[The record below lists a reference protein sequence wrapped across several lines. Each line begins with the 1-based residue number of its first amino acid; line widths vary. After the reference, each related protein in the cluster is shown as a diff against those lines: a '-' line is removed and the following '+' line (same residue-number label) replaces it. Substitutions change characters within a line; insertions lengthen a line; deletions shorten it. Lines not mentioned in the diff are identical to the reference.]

1 MTLYHLHQKVQKN
14 KSNIVVV
21 IGAQWGDEG
30 KGKVTDY
37 FAARANYIV
46 RFQGGN
52 NAGHTI
58 ILDDKTIKLHLI
70 PSGILHKECK
80 LIIGNGVVVDPRVL
94 IKELNMLKKEGL
106 STNLL
111 ISDRAHLIMPYH
123 VDIDY
128 HLTNYQNEL
137 AAGST
142 RSGIAPVYADK
153 LYRHGLRVA
162 DLLNEDLFETR
173 LKKSFDFNKALVEK
187 VFNEK
192 FNHNFKE
199 ILKEFLGYGSLI
211 KQYVAN
217 VTEVLSRAVEKN
229 EQIMFEGAQGA
240 CLDVDHGLY
249 PYTTSSNTIAGQ
261 IEAGGGVGLNTS
273 KKIVGIAKA
282 YLTYVGRGPF
292 PTEIKGELED
302 KIRDVGQEYGTT
314 TGRAR
319 RVGWI
324 DLVQL
329 KFANQLNDF
338 SEIIL
343 TKVDVLTGLK
353 NIKLCVGYK
362 INGKDFKG
370 VPSDIHNFK
379 NIEPVYETLPGWGPL
394 PNHIESL
401 NQCPDELKSFVA
413 RVEEV
418 AGVRVSLISYGPDR
432 NQTFKI

>member
-1 MTLYHLHQKVQKN
+1 MQKN

-58 ILDDKTIKLHLI
+58 ILDNKTVKLHLI
-70 PSGILHKECK
+70 PSGVLHKKCK
-80 LIIGNGVVVDPRVL
+80 LVIGNGVVIDPRVL
-94 IKELNMLKKEGL
+94 IKELNMLKEEKL

-153 LYRHGLRVA
+153 LYRHGLRIT
-162 DLLNEDLFETR
+162 DLLNKELFATR
-173 LKKSFDFNKALVEK
+173 LRKSFDFNKSLIEN
-187 VFNEK
+187 VFNES
-192 FNHNFKE
+192 FNYKYEE
-199 ILKEFLGYGSLI
+199 ILNEFLEYGLVVR
-211 KQYVAN
+211 KYVTN
-217 VTEVLSRAVEKN
+217 VTELLSSALENN

-261 IEAGGGVGLNTS
+261 VEAGSGIGLNKS

-292 PTEIKGELED
+292 PTEIKGELEE

-329 KFANQLNDF
+329 KFANQLNNF

-343 TKVDVLTGLK
+343 TKVDVLNGLET
-353 NIKLCVGYK
+353 IKMCVGYMVDGEK
-362 INGKDFKG
+362 IVG
-370 VPSDIHNFK
+370 VPSDIHSFSK
-379 NIEPVYETLPGWGPL
+379 IEPIY
-394 PNHIESL
+394 ESL
-401 NQCPDELKSFVA
+401 SGWSALPDHIDNIDQCPEELKNFIS
-413 RVEEV
+413 RVEEF
-418 AGVRVSLISYGPDR
+418 AGVTVSLVSYGPDR

>member
-1 MTLYHLHQKVQKN
+1 MQKN

-58 ILDDKTIKLHLI
+58 ILDDKTVKLHLI
-70 PSGILHKECK
+70 PSGVLHKECK
-80 LIIGNGVVVDPRVL
+80 LIVGNGVVIDPRVL

-128 HLTNYQNEL
+128 LLTNYQNEL

-173 LKKSFDFNKALVEK
+173 LRKSFDFNKALVEK

-192 FNHNFKE
+192 FNHNYEE
-199 ILKEFLGYGSLI
+199 ILKEFLGYASVI
-211 KQYVAN
+211 KQYIAN
-217 VTEVLSRAVEKN
+217 ITEVLSSAVEKN

-343 TKVDVLTGLK
+343 TKVDVLSGLE

-362 INGKDFKG
+362 VNGKNFSG
-370 VPSDIHNFK
+370 VPSDIHNFS
-379 NIEPVYETLPGWGPL
+379 NIEPIYETLPGWNSL
-394 PNHIESL
+394 PNHIESIEE
-401 NQCPDELKSFVA
+401 CPSELKNFIS

-418 AGVRVSLISYGPDR
+418 AEVNVSLISYGPDR

>member
-1 MTLYHLHQKVQKN
+1 VQKN

-58 ILDDKTIKLHLI
+58 ILDDKIIKLHLI

-370 VPSDIHNFK
+370 IPSDIHNFK

>member
-1 MTLYHLHQKVQKN
+1 MQKN

-58 ILDDKTIKLHLI
+58 ILDDKTVKLHLI
-70 PSGILHKECK
+70 PSGVLHKECK
-80 LIIGNGVVVDPRVL
+80 LIIGNGVVIDPRVL

-192 FNHNFKE
+192 FNHNYKE
-199 ILKEFLGYGSLI
+199 ILKEFLGYGSVI
-211 KQYVAN
+211 KQYIAN
-217 VTEVLSRAVEKN
+217 ITEVLSSAVGKN

-329 KFANQLNDF
+329 KLANQLNDF

-343 TKVDVLTGLK
+343 TKVDVLSGLK

-362 INGKDFKG
+362 VNGKDFSG
-370 VPSDIHNFK
+370 VPSDIYNFK
-379 NIEPVYETLPGWGPL
+379 NIEPVYETLPGWGSL

-413 RVEEV
+413 RVEKV

>member
-1 MTLYHLHQKVQKN
+1 MQKN

-37 FAARANYIV
+37 FAARASYIV

-58 ILDDKTIKLHLI
+58 ILDEKTVKLHLI
-70 PSGILHKECK
+70 PSGVLHKECK
-80 LIIGNGVVVDPRVL
+80 LIIGNGVVIDPRVL

-162 DLLNEDLFETR
+162 DLLNKELFETR

-192 FNHNFKE
+192 FEHSYE
-199 ILKEFLGYGSLI
+199 DILKEFLGYGSMI

-217 VTEVLSRAVEKN
+217 ITEVLSSAVEKN

-261 IEAGGGVGLNTS
+261 VEAGGGVGLNTS

-292 PTEIKGELED
+292 PTEIKGELEE

-343 TKVDVLTGLK
+343 TKVDVLSGLE

-362 INGKDFKG
+362 VNGKNFSG
-370 VPSDIHNFK
+370 VPSDIHNFS
-379 NIEPVYETLPGWGPL
+379 NIEPIYETLPGWNSL
-394 PNHIESL
+394 PDHIESIEE
-401 NQCPDELKSFVA
+401 CPSELKNFIS

-418 AGVRVSLISYGPDR
+418 AEVNVSLISYGPDR

>member
-1 MTLYHLHQKVQKN
+1 MQKN

-58 ILDDKTIKLHLI
+58 ILDDKTVKLHLI
-70 PSGILHKECK
+70 PSGVLHKECK
-80 LIIGNGVVVDPRVL
+80 LIIGNGVVIDPRVL

-162 DLLNEDLFETR
+162 DLLNKELFETR

-192 FNHNFKE
+192 FEHGYE
-199 ILKEFLGYGSLI
+199 DILKEFLGYGSMI

-217 VTEVLSRAVEKN
+217 ITEVLSSAVEKN

-261 IEAGGGVGLNTS
+261 VEAGGGVGLNTS

-292 PTEIKGELED
+292 PTEIKGELEE

-343 TKVDVLTGLK
+343 TKVDVLSGLE

-362 INGKDFKG
+362 VNGKNFSG
-370 VPSDIHNFK
+370 VPSDIHNFS
-379 NIEPVYETLPGWGPL
+379 NIEPIYETLPGWNSL
-394 PNHIESL
+394 PNNIESIEE
-401 NQCPDELKSFVA
+401 CPSELKNFIS

-418 AGVRVSLISYGPDR
+418 AEVNVSLISYGPDR

>member
-1 MTLYHLHQKVQKN
+1 MQKN

-199 ILKEFLGYGSLI
+199 TLKEFLGYGSLI

-261 IEAGGGVGLNTS
+261 TEAGGGVGLNTS

-292 PTEIKGELED
+292 PTEIKGELEN

-343 TKVDVLTGLK
+343 TKVDVLAGLK

>member
-1 MTLYHLHQKVQKN
+1 VQKN

-58 ILDDKTIKLHLI
+58 ILDDKTVKLHLI
-70 PSGILHKECK
+70 PSGVLHKECK
-80 LIIGNGVVVDPRVL
+80 LIIGNGVVIDPRVL

-162 DLLNEDLFETR
+162 DLLNKELFETR

-192 FNHNFKE
+192 FEHGYE
-199 ILKEFLGYGSLI
+199 DILKEFLGYGSMI

-217 VTEVLSRAVEKN
+217 ITEVLSSAVEKN

-261 IEAGGGVGLNTS
+261 VEAGGGLGLNTS

-292 PTEIKGELED
+292 PTEIKGELEE
-302 KIRDVGQEYGTT
+302 KIRDIGQEYGTT

-343 TKVDVLTGLK
+343 TKVDVLSGLE

-362 INGKDFKG
+362 VNGKNFSG
-370 VPSDIHNFK
+370 VPSDIHNFS
-379 NIEPVYETLPGWGPL
+379 NIEPIYETLPGWNSL
-394 PNHIESL
+394 PNNIESIEE
-401 NQCPDELKSFVA
+401 CPSELKNFIS

-418 AGVRVSLISYGPDR
+418 AEVNVSLISYGPDR

>member
-1 MTLYHLHQKVQKN
+1 MQKN

-58 ILDDKTIKLHLI
+58 ILDDKTVKLHLI
-70 PSGILHKECK
+70 PSGVLHKECK
-80 LIIGNGVVVDPRVL
+80 LIIGNGVVIDPRVL

-173 LKKSFDFNKALVEK
+173 LRKSFDFNKALVEK

-192 FNHNFKE
+192 FNHNYEE
-199 ILKEFLGYGSLI
+199 ILKEFLGYASVI
-211 KQYVAN
+211 KQYIAN
-217 VTEVLSRAVEKN
+217 TTEVLSSAVENNK
-229 EQIMFEGAQGA
+229 QIMFEGAQGA

-343 TKVDVLTGLK
+343 TKVDVLSGLK

-362 INGKDFKG
+362 VNGKDFTG

-379 NIEPVYETLPGWGPL
+379 NIEPVYETLPGWDSL

-413 RVEEV
+413 RVEKV

>member
-1 MTLYHLHQKVQKN
+1 MQKN

-58 ILDDKTIKLHLI
+58 ILDDKTVKLHLI
-70 PSGILHKECK
+70 PSGVLHKECK
-80 LIIGNGVVVDPRVL
+80 LIIGNGVVIDPRVL

-162 DLLNEDLFETR
+162 DLLNKELFETR

-192 FNHNFKE
+192 FEHGYE
-199 ILKEFLGYGSLI
+199 DILKEFLGYGSMI

-217 VTEVLSRAVEKN
+217 ITEVLSGAVEKN

-261 IEAGGGVGLNTS
+261 VEAGGGVGLNTS

-292 PTEIKGELED
+292 PTEIKGELEE
-302 KIRDVGQEYGTT
+302 KIRDIGQEYGTT

-343 TKVDVLTGLK
+343 TKVDVLSGLE

-362 INGKDFKG
+362 VNGKNFSG
-370 VPSDIHNFK
+370 VPSDIHNFS
-379 NIEPVYETLPGWGPL
+379 NIEPIYETLPGWNSL
-394 PNHIESL
+394 PNHIESIEE
-401 NQCPDELKSFVA
+401 CPSELKNFIS

-418 AGVRVSLISYGPDR
+418 AEVNVSLISYGPDR

>member
-1 MTLYHLHQKVQKN
+1 MQKN

-58 ILDDKTIKLHLI
+58 ILDDKTVKLHLI
-70 PSGILHKECK
+70 PSGVLHKECK
-80 LIIGNGVVVDPRVL
+80 LIIGNGVVIDPRVL

-162 DLLNEDLFETR
+162 DLLNKDLFETR

-192 FNHNFKE
+192 FNHNYEE
-199 ILKEFLGYGSLI
+199 ILKEFLGYASVI
-211 KQYVAN
+211 KQYIAN
-217 VTEVLSRAVEKN
+217 ITEVLSSAVEKN

-343 TKVDVLTGLK
+343 TKVDVLSGLK

-362 INGKDFKG
+362 VGGKDFTG

-379 NIEPVYETLPGWGPL
+379 NIEPVYETLPGWGSL
-394 PNHIESL
+394 PNHIKSL
-401 NQCPDELKSFVA
+401 NQCPDELKNFVA

-418 AGVRVSLISYGPDR
+418 AGVKVSLISYGPDR

>member
-1 MTLYHLHQKVQKN
+1 MQKN

-58 ILDDKTIKLHLI
+58 ILDDKTVKLHLI
-70 PSGILHKECK
+70 PSGVLHKECK
-80 LIIGNGVVVDPRVL
+80 LIIGNGVVIDPCVL

-192 FNHNFKE
+192 FNHNYKE
-199 ILKEFLGYGSLI
+199 ILKEFLGYGSAI
-211 KQYVAN
+211 KKYIAN
-217 VTEVLSRAVEKN
+217 ITEVLSSAVEKN

-261 IEAGGGVGLNTS
+261 IEAGSGVGLNTS

-314 TGRAR
+314 TCRAR

-343 TKVDVLTGLK
+343 TKVDVLSGIK

-362 INGKDFKG
+362 VNGKDFVG

-379 NIEPVYETLPGWGPL
+379 NIEPVYETLPGWGSL

-401 NQCPDELKSFVA
+401 NQCPGELKNFVA

-418 AGVRVSLISYGPDR
+418 AGVKVSLISYGPDR

>member
-1 MTLYHLHQKVQKN
+1 MQKN

-58 ILDDKTIKLHLI
+58 ILDDKTVKLHLI
-70 PSGILHKECK
+70 PSGVLHKECK
-80 LIIGNGVVVDPRVL
+80 LIIGNGVVIDPRVL

-162 DLLNEDLFETR
+162 DLLNKELFETR

-192 FNHNFKE
+192 FEHSYQD
-199 ILKEFLGYGSLI
+199 ILKEFLGYGSMI

-217 VTEVLSRAVEKN
+217 ITEVLSSAVEKN

-261 IEAGGGVGLNTS
+261 VEAGGGVGLNTS

-292 PTEIKGELED
+292 PTEIKGELEE
-302 KIRDVGQEYGTT
+302 KIRDIGQEYGTT

-343 TKVDVLTGLK
+343 TKVDVLSGLE

-362 INGKDFKG
+362 VNGKNFSG
-370 VPSDIHNFK
+370 VPSDIHNFS
-379 NIEPVYETLPGWGPL
+379 NIEPIYETLPGWNSL
-394 PNHIESL
+394 PNNIESIEE
-401 NQCPDELKSFVA
+401 CPSELKNFIS

-418 AGVRVSLISYGPDR
+418 AEVNVSLISYGPDR

>member
-1 MTLYHLHQKVQKN
+1 MQKN

-58 ILDDKTIKLHLI
+58 ILDDKTVKLHLI
-70 PSGILHKECK
+70 PSGVLHKECK
-80 LIIGNGVVVDPRVL
+80 LIIGNGVVIDPRVL

-162 DLLNEDLFETR
+162 DLLNKELFETR

-192 FNHNFKE
+192 FEHSYQD
-199 ILKEFLGYGSLI
+199 ILKEFLGYGSMI

-217 VTEVLSRAVEKN
+217 ITEVLSSAVEKN

-261 IEAGGGVGLNTS
+261 VEAGGGVGLNTS

-292 PTEIKGELED
+292 PTEIKGELEE
-302 KIRDVGQEYGTT
+302 KIRDIGQEYGTT

-343 TKVDVLTGLK
+343 TKVDVLSGLE

-362 INGKDFKG
+362 VNGKNFSG
-370 VPSDIHNFK
+370 VPSDIHNFS
-379 NIEPVYETLPGWGPL
+379 NIEPIYETLPGWNSL
-394 PNHIESL
+394 PNHIESVEE
-401 NQCPDELKSFVA
+401 CPSELKNFIS

-418 AGVRVSLISYGPDR
+418 AEVNVSLISYGPDR

>member
-1 MTLYHLHQKVQKN
+1 MQKN

-58 ILDDKTIKLHLI
+58 ILDDKTVKLHLI
-70 PSGILHKECK
+70 PSGVLHKECK
-80 LIIGNGVVVDPRVL
+80 LIIGNGVVIDPRVL

-162 DLLNEDLFETR
+162 DLLNEELFEAR

-192 FNHNFKE
+192 FEHGYE
-199 ILKEFLGYGSLI
+199 DILKEFLGYGSMI

-217 VTEVLSRAVEKN
+217 ITEVLSSAVEKN

-261 IEAGGGVGLNTS
+261 VEAGGGVGLNTS

-292 PTEIKGELED
+292 PTEIKGELEE
-302 KIRDVGQEYGTT
+302 KIRDIGQEYGTT

-343 TKVDVLTGLK
+343 TKVDVLSGLE

-362 INGKDFKG
+362 VNGKNFSG
-370 VPSDIHNFK
+370 VPSDIHNFS
-379 NIEPVYETLPGWGPL
+379 NIEPIYETLPGWNSL
-394 PNHIESL
+394 PNHIESIEE
-401 NQCPDELKSFVA
+401 CPSELKNFIS

-418 AGVRVSLISYGPDR
+418 AEVNVSLISYGPDR

>member
-1 MTLYHLHQKVQKN
+1 MQKN

-58 ILDDKTIKLHLI
+58 ILDDKTVKLHLI
-70 PSGILHKECK
+70 PSGVLHKKCK
-80 LIIGNGVVVDPRVL
+80 LVIGNGVVIDPRVL
-94 IKELNMLKKEGL
+94 IKELNMLKEEKL

-153 LYRHGLRVA
+153 LYRHGLRVT
-162 DLLNEDLFETR
+162 DLLNKDLFAKR
-173 LKKSFDFNKALVEK
+173 LRKSFDFNRSLVEN
-187 VFNEK
+187 VFKES
-192 FNHNFKE
+192 FNHKYEE
-199 ILKEFLGYGSLI
+199 ILNEFLEYGLVI
-211 KQYVAN
+211 RQYVTN
-217 VTEVLSRAVEKN
+217 VTELLSSALENN

-261 IEAGGGVGLNTS
+261 VEAGSGIGFNRS

-292 PTEIKGELED
+292 PTEIKGELEE

-329 KFANQLNDF
+329 KFANQLNNF

-343 TKVDVLTGLK
+343 TKVDVLNGLETVK
-353 NIKLCVGYK
+353 MCVGYTVDGQK
-362 INGKDFKG
+362 IIG
-370 VPSDIHNFK
+370 VPSDIHSFSK
-379 NIEPVYETLPGWGPL
+379 IEPIYESLPGWSSL
-394 PNHIESL
+394 PDHID
-401 NQCPDELKSFVA
+401 NIDQCPVELKNFIS
-413 RVEEV
+413 RVEKV
-418 AGVRVSLISYGPDR
+418 AGVTVSLVSYGPDR

>member
-1 MTLYHLHQKVQKN
+1 MQKN

-58 ILDDKTIKLHLI
+58 ILDDKTVKLHLI
-70 PSGILHKECK
+70 PSGVLHKECK
-80 LIIGNGVVVDPRVL
+80 LIIGNGVVIDPRVL

-162 DLLNEDLFETR
+162 DLLNEELFETR

-187 VFNEK
+187 VFNEN
-192 FNHNFKE
+192 FDHNYE
-199 ILKEFLGYGSLI
+199 ELLKEFLGYGFMI
-211 KQYVAN
+211 KKYVAN
-217 VTEVLSRAVEKN
+217 ITEVLSGAVEKG

-261 IEAGGGVGLNTS
+261 VEAGGGVGLNTS

-292 PTEIKGELED
+292 PTEIKGELEE
-302 KIRDVGQEYGTT
+302 KIRDIGQEYGTT

-343 TKVDVLTGLK
+343 TKVDVLSGLE

-362 INGKDFKG
+362 VNGKNFSG
-370 VPSDIHNFK
+370 VPSDIHNFS
-379 NIEPVYETLPGWGPL
+379 NIEPIYETLPGWNSL
-394 PNHIESL
+394 PNNIESIEE
-401 NQCPDELKSFVA
+401 CPSELKNFIS

-418 AGVRVSLISYGPDR
+418 AEVNVSLISYGPDR

>member
-1 MTLYHLHQKVQKN
+1 MQKN

-58 ILDDKTIKLHLI
+58 ILDDKTVKLHLI
-70 PSGILHKECK
+70 PSGVLHKECK
-80 LIIGNGVVVDPRVL
+80 LIIGNGVVIDLRVL

-128 HLTNYQNEL
+128 LLTNYQNEL

-162 DLLNEDLFETR
+162 DLLNKDLFETR

-192 FNHNFKE
+192 FNHNYEE
-199 ILKEFLGYGSLI
+199 ILKEFLGYASVI
-211 KQYVAN
+211 KQYIAN
-217 VTEVLSRAVEKN
+217 ITEVLSSAVEKN

-343 TKVDVLTGLK
+343 TKVDVLSGLK

-362 INGKDFKG
+362 VNGKDFTG

-379 NIEPVYETLPGWGPL
+379 NIEPVYETLPGWGSL
-394 PNHIESL
+394 PNHIKSL
-401 NQCPDELKSFVA
+401 NHCPDELKNFVA

-418 AGVRVSLISYGPDR
+418 AGVKVSLISYGPDR

>member
-1 MTLYHLHQKVQKN
+1 MQKN

-58 ILDDKTIKLHLI
+58 ILDDKTVKLHLI
-70 PSGILHKECK
+70 PSGVLHKECK
-80 LIIGNGVVVDPRVL
+80 LIIGNGVVIDPRVL

-162 DLLNEDLFETR
+162 DLLNKELFETR
-173 LKKSFDFNKALVEK
+173 LKKSFDFNKALVEQ

-192 FNHNFKE
+192 FEHSYE
-199 ILKEFLGYGSLI
+199 DILKEFLGYGSMI

-217 VTEVLSRAVEKN
+217 ITEVLSSAVEKN

-261 IEAGGGVGLNTS
+261 VEAGGGVGLNTS

-292 PTEIKGELED
+292 PTEIKGELEE
-302 KIRDVGQEYGTT
+302 KIRDIGQEYGTT

-343 TKVDVLTGLK
+343 TKVDVLSGLE

-362 INGKDFKG
+362 VNGKNFSG
-370 VPSDIHNFK
+370 VPSDIHNFS
-379 NIEPVYETLPGWGPL
+379 NIEPIYETLPGWNSL
-394 PNHIESL
+394 PNNIESIEE
-401 NQCPDELKSFVA
+401 CPSELKNFIS

-418 AGVRVSLISYGPDR
+418 AEVNVSLISYGPDR

>member
-1 MTLYHLHQKVQKN
+1 MQKN

-30 KGKVTDY
+30 KGKVADY

-292 PTEIKGELED
+292 PTEIKGELEN

>member
-1 MTLYHLHQKVQKN
+1 MQKN

-58 ILDDKTIKLHLI
+58 ILDDKTVKLHLI
-70 PSGILHKECK
+70 PSGVLHKECK
-80 LIIGNGVVVDPRVL
+80 LVIGNGVVIDPRVL
-94 IKELNMLKKEGL
+94 IKELNMLKEEKL

-153 LYRHGLRVA
+153 LYRHGLRVT
-162 DLLNEDLFETR
+162 DLLNKDLFAKR
-173 LKKSFDFNKALVEK
+173 LRKSFDFNRSLVEN
-187 VFNEK
+187 VFKES
-192 FNHNFKE
+192 FNHKYEE
-199 ILKEFLGYGSLI
+199 ILNEFLEYGLVI
-211 KQYVAN
+211 RQYVTN
-217 VTEVLSRAVEKN
+217 VTELLSSALENN

-261 IEAGGGVGLNTS
+261 VEAGSGIGFNRS

-292 PTEIKGELED
+292 PTEIKGELEE

-314 TGRAR
+314 PGRAR

-329 KFANQLNDF
+329 KFANQLNNF

-343 TKVDVLTGLK
+343 TKVDVLNGLETVK
-353 NIKLCVGYK
+353 MCVGYTVDGQK
-362 INGKDFKG
+362 IIG
-370 VPSDIHNFK
+370 VPSDIHSFSK
-379 NIEPVYETLPGWGPL
+379 IEPIYESLPGWSSL
-394 PNHIESL
+394 PDHID
-401 NQCPDELKSFVA
+401 NIDQCPVELKNFIS
-413 RVEEV
+413 RVEKV
-418 AGVRVSLISYGPDR
+418 AGVTVSLVSYGPDR

>member
-1 MTLYHLHQKVQKN
+1 MQKN

-58 ILDDKTIKLHLI
+58 ILDDKTVKLHLI
-70 PSGILHKECK
+70 PSGVLHKECK
-80 LIIGNGVVVDPRVL
+80 LIIGNGVVIDPRVL

-162 DLLNEDLFETR
+162 DLLNKELFETR

-192 FNHNFKE
+192 FEHSYE
-199 ILKEFLGYGSLI
+199 DILKEFLGYGSMI

-217 VTEVLSRAVEKN
+217 ITEVLSSAVEKN

-261 IEAGGGVGLNTS
+261 VEAGGGVGLNTS

-292 PTEIKGELED
+292 PTEIKGELEE
-302 KIRDVGQEYGTT
+302 KIRDIGQEYGTT

-343 TKVDVLTGLK
+343 TKVDVLSGLE

-362 INGKDFKG
+362 VNGKNFSG
-370 VPSDIHNFK
+370 VPSDIHNFS
-379 NIEPVYETLPGWGPL
+379 NIEPIYETLPGWNSL
-394 PNHIESL
+394 PNHIESIEE
-401 NQCPDELKSFVA
+401 CPSELKNFIS

-418 AGVRVSLISYGPDR
+418 AEVNVSLISYGPDR

>member
-1 MTLYHLHQKVQKN
+1 VQKN

-58 ILDDKTIKLHLI
+58 ILDDKTVKLHLI
-70 PSGILHKECK
+70 PSGVLHKECK
-80 LIIGNGVVVDPRVL
+80 LVIGNGVVIDPRVL
-94 IKELNMLKKEGL
+94 IKELNMLKEEKL

-153 LYRHGLRVA
+153 LYRHGLRVT
-162 DLLNEDLFETR
+162 DLLNKDLFAKR
-173 LKKSFDFNKALVEK
+173 LRKSFDFNRSLVEN
-187 VFNEK
+187 VFKES
-192 FNHNFKE
+192 FNHKYEE
-199 ILKEFLGYGSLI
+199 ILNEFLEYGLVI
-211 KQYVAN
+211 RQYVTN
-217 VTEVLSRAVEKN
+217 VTELLSSALENN

-261 IEAGGGVGLNTS
+261 VEAGSGIGFNRS

-292 PTEIKGELED
+292 PTEIKGELEE

-329 KFANQLNDF
+329 KFANQLNNF

-343 TKVDVLTGLK
+343 TKVDVLNGLETVK
-353 NIKLCVGYK
+353 MCVGYTVDGQK
-362 INGKDFKG
+362 IIG
-370 VPSDIHNFK
+370 VPSDIHSFSK
-379 NIEPVYETLPGWGPL
+379 IEPIYESLPGWSSL
-394 PNHIESL
+394 PDHID
-401 NQCPDELKSFVA
+401 NIDQCPVELKNFIS
-413 RVEEV
+413 RVEKV
-418 AGVRVSLISYGPDR
+418 AGVTVSLVSYGPDR

>member
-1 MTLYHLHQKVQKN
+1 MQKN

-58 ILDDKTIKLHLI
+58 ILDDKTVKLHLI
-70 PSGILHKECK
+70 PSGVLHKECK
-80 LIIGNGVVVDPRVL
+80 LIIGNGVVIDPRVL

-162 DLLNEDLFETR
+162 DLLNKELFETR

-192 FNHNFKE
+192 FEHSYQD
-199 ILKEFLGYGSLI
+199 ILKEFLGYGSMI

-217 VTEVLSRAVEKN
+217 ITEVLSSAVEKN

-261 IEAGGGVGLNTS
+261 VEAGGGVGLNTS

-292 PTEIKGELED
+292 PTEIKGELEE
-302 KIRDVGQEYGTT
+302 KIRDIGQEYGTT

-343 TKVDVLTGLK
+343 TKVDVLSGLE

-362 INGKDFKG
+362 VNGKNFSG
-370 VPSDIHNFK
+370 VPSDIHNFS
-379 NIEPVYETLPGWGPL
+379 NIEPIYETLPGWNSL
-394 PNHIESL
+394 PDHIESIEE
-401 NQCPDELKSFVA
+401 CPSELKNFIS

-418 AGVRVSLISYGPDR
+418 AEVNVSLISYGPDR

>member
-1 MTLYHLHQKVQKN
+1 MQKN

-58 ILDDKTIKLHLI
+58 ILDDKTVKLHLI
-70 PSGILHKECK
+70 PSGVLHKECK
-80 LIIGNGVVVDPRVL
+80 LIIGNGVVIDPRVL

-162 DLLNEDLFETR
+162 DLLNKDLFETR

-192 FNHNFKE
+192 FNHNYEE
-199 ILKEFLGYGSLI
+199 ILKEFLGYASVI
-211 KQYVAN
+211 KQYIAN
-217 VTEVLSRAVEKN
+217 ITEVLSSAVEKN

-282 YLTYVGRGPF
+282 YLTYVG
-292 PTEIKGELED
+292 
-302 KIRDVGQEYGTT
+302 
-314 TGRAR
+314 
-319 RVGWI
+319 
-324 DLVQL
+324 
-329 KFANQLNDF
+329 
-338 SEIIL
+338 
-343 TKVDVLTGLK
+343 
-353 NIKLCVGYK
+353 
-362 INGKDFKG
+362 
-370 VPSDIHNFK
+370 
-379 NIEPVYETLPGWGPL
+379 
-394 PNHIESL
+394 
-401 NQCPDELKSFVA
+401 
-413 RVEEV
+413 
-418 AGVRVSLISYGPDR
+418 
-432 NQTFKI
+432 